1 MADAARV
8 QPHEHLAGTRLG
20 ELQLVDCECG
30 ADPFQ
35 DGGADL
41 QDSAPIAGRSPG
53 GAFCS
58 SRSSSTE

>member
-8 QPHEHLAGTRLG
+8 QPHEHLAGTRRR
-20 ELQLVDCECG
+20 ELQLVDRERG
-30 ADPFQ
+30 ADPVQ
-35 DGGADL
+35 DGGADP

-53 GAFCS
+53 GSFCS

>member
-8 QPHEHLAGTRLG
+8 QPYERLTRAGPR
-20 ELQLVDCECG
+20 ELQLVDREGG

-35 DGGADL
+35 DGGADPQL
-41 QDSAPIAGRSPG
+41 SAPIAGCSPG